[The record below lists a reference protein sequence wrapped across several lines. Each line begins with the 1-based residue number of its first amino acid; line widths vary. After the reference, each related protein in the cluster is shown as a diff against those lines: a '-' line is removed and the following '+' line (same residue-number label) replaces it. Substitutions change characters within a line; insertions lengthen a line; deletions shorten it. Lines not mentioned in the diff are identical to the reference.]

1 MIHDE
6 STNNKLLILFV
17 LDKLEMPIS
26 EELLLQICSID
37 NIWIP
42 YLYCKDVI
50 RALLA
55 SGFITKPETEGD
67 TRLIALTTDGRT
79 CLAHFY
85 NDIPAS
91 VREDVAEFV
100 KEQRLS
106 YRKRQEFQADYSKN
120 TDGTYTVNL
129 KILEV
134 AQPLMDLKFV
144 VVNRAMALS
153 VANAWNEK
161 APEAYRAIHEIL
173 IDY

>member
-6 STNNKLLILFV
+6 ITNNKLLILFV

-42 YLYCKDVI
+42 YLFCKDI
-50 RALLA
+50 IGDLLA
-55 SGFITKPETEGD
+55 SGFITRTETKGD
-67 TRLIALTTDGRT
+67 TELITLTTDGRT

-91 VREDVAEFV
+91 VREDVAEFI

-106 YRKRQEFQADYSKN
+106 YRKRQEFRSDYYKN

-129 KILEV
+129 KIIEV
-134 AQPLMDLKFV
+134 AQPLMDLKFAV
-144 VVNRAMALS
+144 ANRSIALS
-153 VANAWNEK
+153 VANSWNDK
-161 APEAYRAIHEIL
+161 AAEVYRAIHEIL
-173 IDY
+173 VD